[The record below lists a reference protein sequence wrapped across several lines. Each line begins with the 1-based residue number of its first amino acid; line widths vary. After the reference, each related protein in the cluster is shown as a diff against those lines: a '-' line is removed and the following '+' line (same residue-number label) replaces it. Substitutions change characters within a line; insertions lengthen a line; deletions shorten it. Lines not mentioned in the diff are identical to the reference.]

1 MKIRLRRTD
10 DLDEVLE
17 LDRTC
22 FPHDK
27 AMDGPELHDSLWWL
41 AEARTEEGWE
51 PVGYAGLQPM
61 PAEGKAFLCRVGVL
75 QEARGMHLQRRLID
89 VRVRAARRLEGVKR
103 VYSYVAVSNIA
114 SARSLVRCGFLPYWW
129 TRDDS
134 AGTLYYF
141 QRDLTEKKL
150 TP

>member
-1 MKIRLRRTD
+1 MLRIRRTE
-10 DLDEVLE
+10 DLDEILE
-17 LDRTC
+17 LDRKC

-41 AEARTEEGWE
+41 AEVRTEDGWE

-61 PAEGKAFLCRVGVL
+61 AAEGKAFLCRAGVL
-75 QEARGMHLQRRLID
+75 PEARGKHLQRRLID

-103 VYSYVAVSNIA
+103 VYTYVAVSNVA
-114 SARSLVRCGFLPYWW
+114 SARSLVRRGFLPYSW
-129 TRDDS
+129 TRDES

-141 QRDLTEKKL
+141 EKAL